1 MNLNRLHSITKD
13 ECFPA
18 LIKQTFE
25 FFNVYL
31 KKIPHAVPEMLTA
44 LHQYLNPGKVI
55 ILVYDSKSELDPF
68 LDLIHSKYFPN
79 KSVIFW
85 NKSDEK
91 VNEFWSN
98 KLDFMKDAHLKDD
111 KVTVYLCENFTCQ
124 LPTNDLQEFK
134 KNY

>member
-1 MNLNRLHSITKD
+1 MNLIRLHSITK
-13 ECFPA
+13 EESFPK
-18 LIKQTFE
+18 LIKQSFE

-31 KKIPHAVPEMLTA
+31 KKIPHAVPEILTA

-55 ILVYDSKSELDPF
+55 ILVYNSKPECEPF
-68 LDLIHSKYFPN
+68 LDLVHSKYCPN
-79 KSVIFW
+79 KSIIFW
-85 NKSDEK
+85 DKSDEK

-98 KLDFMKDAHLKDD
+98 KLDFMKDAQLMDG

-134 KNY
+134 KKF